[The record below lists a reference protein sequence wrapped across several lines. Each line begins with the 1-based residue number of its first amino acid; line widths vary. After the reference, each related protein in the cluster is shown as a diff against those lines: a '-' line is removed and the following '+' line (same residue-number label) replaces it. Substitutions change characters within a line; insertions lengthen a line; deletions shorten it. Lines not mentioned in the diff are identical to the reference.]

1 MSKYKIKDLAVEVS
15 QRIDDPKTSGY
26 DRFVGLEHYDSGE
39 VMISRY
45 GRTDNLDSSVK
56 EFKSGDILIARRN
69 VYLKRAGLA
78 DFNGVTS
85 GDSIVIRAK
94 NETVKR
100 LLPFVFNTKEFWDFA
115 NQFADGSMSK
125 RLSPKLLMEYETEL
139 PDTDEQK
146 TKLADLLW
154 SVYET
159 MTSYKELLRQSDE
172 LVKSRFIEMFGNLKD
187 TVRLG
192 DCCDVHARIGWQ
204 ALTTK
209 EHRPT
214 GDYMLIT
221 GTDFKDNEI
230 DYSTCVYV
238 EKDRYEMDPHIIL
251 KNDDVLI
258 TKDGTIGKVAIVH
271 NLPKPA
277 TLNGGVFVVR
287 PDERFNKE
295 YIAYVFKGPLFEE
308 YVEKSKTGATIKH
321 LNQKHLVEF
330 NIPVPSI
337 DKQVE
342 FAKFAQQIDKSKFIL
357 QENISKLET
366 VYKKIMNR
374 YLKKED

>member
-1 MSKYKIKDLAVEVS
+1 MLLNELFDFLPKSNKPASYGKSEGKYPFFNSSNIIDKFVDDPDYSGEFLIIGDGGTGNCKYYNGKFSATDHTYLLKPKNNTNCKLVKYFLEKDNYKILNDGFKGVGIKNVS
-15 QRIDDPKTSGY
+15 KSYIQNIEFKKNNKY
-26 DRFVGLEHYDSGE
+26 
-39 VMISRY
+39 
-45 GRTDNLDSSVK
+45 TDQFILDVLDSIN
-56 EFKSGDILIARRN
+56 IL
-69 VYLKRAGLA
+69 LQE
-78 DFNGVTS
+78 
-85 GDSIVIRAK
+85 
-94 NETVKR
+94 NENQLV
-100 LLPFVFNTKEFWDFA
+100 LL
-115 NQFADGSMSK
+115 
-125 RLSPKLLMEYETEL
+125 
-139 PDTDEQK
+139 
-146 TKLADLLW
+146 
-154 SVYET
+154 
-159 MTSYKELLRQSDE
+159 DE
-172 LVKSRFIEMFGNLKD
+172 LIKSRFIEMFGNLKD

-271 NLPKPA
+271 SLPKPA

-342 FAKFAQQIDKSKFIL
+342 FAKFAQQIDKSKFI
-357 QENISKLET
+357 NYS
-366 VYKKIMNR
+366 R
-374 YLKKED
+374 YFLWEFLTLFSSTIAYSSVVSILA